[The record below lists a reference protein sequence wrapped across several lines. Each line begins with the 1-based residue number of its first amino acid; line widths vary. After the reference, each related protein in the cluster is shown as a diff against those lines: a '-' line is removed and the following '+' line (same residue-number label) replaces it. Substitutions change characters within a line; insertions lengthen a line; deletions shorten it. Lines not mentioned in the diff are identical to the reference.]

1 MKTVSI
7 DAIDLYTA
15 VNMTITKYKHGNKLN
30 ANSPT
35 QHDFYHWHCQA
46 FTQHIRSANQQ
57 VPVWNHF
64 KGSNKH
70 IFNF

>member
-1 MKTVSI
+1 MGINPMQK
-7 DAIDLYTA
+7 A
-15 VNMTITKYKHGNKLN
+15 
-30 ANSPT
+30 P

-57 VPVWNHF
+57 VPVLNHF